1 MKNKVLVQLIVPYL
15 ESKYDLFVPVNKR
28 VGHVIDLL
36 CKTLN
41 EITNGLYDENCE
53 DKKLYNAITGEM
65 YNIQDLVR
73 KTNIR
78 NGSKI
83 VLL

>member
-28 VGHVIDLL
+28 VGNIIDLV
-36 CKTLN
+36 CQTLH
-41 EITNGLYDENCE
+41 EITNGLYDEKSDN
-53 DKKLYNAITGEM
+53 KKLYNALTGEM
-65 YNIQDLVR
+65 YNMQDLVR
-73 KTNIR
+73 KTNIK

>member
-1 MKNKVLVQLIVPYL
+1 MKNKVLIQLIVPSL

-28 VGHVIDLL
+28 VGNVIDLL

-41 EITNGLYDENCE
+41 EITNGLYDENSDE
-53 DKKLYNAITGEM
+53 KKLYNAVTGEM